1 MGVPMKLPWDSAQ
14 EIRLEACRFHW
25 HKVYPDR
32 GEDDESYGEE
42 VKSLDFGE
50 EGEERCEDG
59 KGLLFMK
66 WKREDKPITINDGAL
81 NYIIK
86 SLNRKIKPQTTM
98 KTHEINS

>member
-50 EGEERCEDG
+50 EGEEMWGWEG
-59 KGLLFMK
+59 FVVHEMEKG
-66 WKREDKPITINDGAL
+66 R
-81 NYIIK
+81 
-86 SLNRKIKPQTTM
+86 QT
-98 KTHEINS
+98 NNN